1 MLTQPPKIKL
11 LEKRTMSDK
20 RLNEVFRDLAELK
33 RRVTKLEYGQ
43 KELDNVVDP
52 KGWIGEAFER
62 LEEDIDERFEEVN
75 TRFEEVNS
83 KLDIILRHL
92 TGLPQDEN

>member
-1 MLTQPPKIKL
+1 
-11 LEKRTMSDK
+11 MSDK
-20 RLNEVFRDLAELK
+20 RLNEIFRDLAELK

-43 KELDNVVDP
+43 QELDNVVDP

-62 LEEDIDERFEEVN
+62 LEEDIDERFEQMD
-75 TRFEEVNS
+75 TKFTAKFEEVNN

-92 TGLPQDEN
+92 TGLPQEED